1 MALMTPFVQTRL
13 VDYFTRILEERTG
26 TTISIGRVEFRPI
39 ESLILNDV
47 FVQDCRQ
54 DTLVFCER
62 LVMHVDSVSF
72 VKRRFTITEATF
84 ERAKFNLWIERR
96 KDGGESLTNVE
107 QLINSF
113 SPVEVDSVPKSSSGW
128 NVNLTQVNLRDCRF
142 RYIESDYEPTD
153 YGINWT
159 DVDCRHLNVRVS
171 GVVFVGG
178 VSVGF
183 SVVRQETMYSSDNQ
197 KLLFPV
203 T

>member
-1 MALMTPFVQTRL
+1 MIGLVFLAFAAYMALMTPFVQTRL

-47 FVQDCRQ
+47 FVRDCRQ

-62 LVMHVDSVSF
+62 LVMKVDSVSF
-72 VKRRFTITEATF
+72 VKRRFTITEAAF
-84 ERAKFNLWIERR
+84 EKAKFNLWIERR
-96 KDGGESLTNVE
+96 QDGGESLTNVE

-113 SPVEVDSVPKSSSGW
+113 SSSKADTVPQTSSGW
-128 NVNLTQVNLRDCRF
+128 NVNLTQVILKDCRF

-159 DVDCRHLNVRVS
+159 DVECLW
-171 GVVFVGG
+171 
-178 VSVGF
+178 
-183 SVVRQETMYSSDNQ
+183 
-197 KLLFPV
+197 
-203 T
+203 